1 MEAGEFEE
9 GSEPLLNQ
17 RRTNIRRLPESC
29 DLISRSFSN
38 PRFQMAVKLTFNV
51 TFAMIRNSFISAS
64 FSLPF
69 NSSIR
74 MHCT

>member
-38 PRFQMAVKLTFNV
+38 PRFQMADRKSVV
-51 TFAMIRNSFISAS
+51 
-64 FSLPF
+64 
-69 NSSIR
+69 
-74 MHCT
+74 